1 MRQGR
6 LAAGDFALGAALSE
20 NRVLGAC
27 TDHSELSRR
36 PSRWAQSHNSRP
48 SSADDKR
55 DRRGLGLPP
64 PICTDRPPPRP
75 PARSARPATTPTR
88 ASRHQALQPRP
99 PDDHQ
104 HVVAGRRSPVT
115 CPRQPRR
122 RRCPQPAGVAARCA
136 YAASSSP
143 SAAAQARPAHRP
155 SDPAGSQRPPPGG
168 PTPGTSRPS
177 ELIRV
182 RRKHLRTDAPGVT
195 WIG

>member
-36 PSRWAQSHNSRP
+36 PSGWAQSQNSRP

-88 ASRHQALQPRP
+88 ASRRQALQPRP

-136 YAASSSP
+136 HAASVLRAQPLQPGRHIDRPILPDP
-143 SAAAQARPAHRP
+143 SGR
-155 SDPAGSQRPPPGG
+155 PGG

>member
-1 MRQGR
+1 MAGQARGARFRPRPGSQREPDPRR
-6 LAAGDFALGAALSE
+6 LHRSLGVVEATKW
-20 NRVLGAC
+20 VG
-27 TDHSELSRR
+27 TVPD
-36 PSRWAQSHNSRP
+36 SRP

-55 DRRGLGLPP
+55 DRRASVSRRPYVLTSHHHVLQP
-64 PICTDRPPPRP
+64 DRLDQPRHQ
-75 PARSARPATTPTR
+75 PAPASARRCSLAR
-88 ASRHQALQPRP
+88 
-99 PDDHQ
+99 
-104 HVVAGRRSPVT
+104 RRSPALVPGRPSPVVR
-115 CPRQPRR
+115 PRQPRR

-136 YAASSSP
+136 HAASSSP
-143 SAAAQARPAHRP
+143 GAAAQARPAHRP